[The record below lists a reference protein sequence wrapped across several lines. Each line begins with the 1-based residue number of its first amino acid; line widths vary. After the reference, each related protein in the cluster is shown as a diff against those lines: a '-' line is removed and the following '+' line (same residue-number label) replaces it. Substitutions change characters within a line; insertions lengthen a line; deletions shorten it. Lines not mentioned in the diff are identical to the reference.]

1 MMNINFWNFNKG
13 IIAMK
18 NKDYIHRVP
27 LFNDLSNEG
36 KEYLKS
42 LLHHKTFNKGDLIFS
57 PNSQDELIIV
67 VLGQLKVYKLNKDG
81 KEHIIRIIGAGDY
94 GGENYLFD
102 LENTSV
108 YGIALTKIE
117 VYFLY
122 KADFHKLLKIDHQVR
137 QNLLN
142 LNAKKSVELE
152 RQAQL
157 LFFYRVDTK
166 LVAYLEDLYNDTYN
180 EEENP
185 ITLPMSLKDLASY
198 LGTSAES
205 LSRCFKDF
213 ETKGWIERH
222 HRKIIIKPA
231 FWEEFK

>member
-1 MMNINFWNFNKG
+1 
-13 IIAMK
+13 MK

-27 LFNDLSNEG
+27 LFTDLSNEG
-36 KEYLKS
+36 KKYLES
-42 LLHHKTFNKGDLIFS
+42 LLYHKTFDKGDLIFS

-67 VLGQLKVYKLNKDG
+67 VLGQMKVYKLNKDG

-102 LENTSV
+102 LQNTTV
-108 YGIALTKIE
+108 YGIALTKTE
-117 VYFLY
+117 VCILY
-122 KADFHKLLKIDHQVR
+122 KADFHKLLKIDHQVG
-137 QNLLN
+137 QNLLK

-157 LFFYRVDTK
+157 LSFYRVDVR
-166 LVAYLEDLYNDTYN
+166 LVAYLEDLYNIN
-180 EEENP
+180 EEENS

-205 LSRCFKDF
+205 LSRYLKEF
-213 ETKGWIERH
+213 EAKGWIERH

>member
-1 MMNINFWNFNKG
+1 
-13 IIAMK
+13 MK

-27 LFNDLSNEG
+27 LFTDLSNEG
-36 KEYLKS
+36 KKYLES
-42 LLHHKTFNKGDLIFS
+42 LLHYKTFDKGDLIFS
-57 PNSQDELIIV
+57 PDSQDELIIV
-67 VLGQLKVYKLNKDG
+67 VLGQMKVYKLNKDG

-102 LENTSV
+102 LQNTTV
-108 YGIALTKIE
+108 YGIALTKTE
-117 VYFLY
+117 VCVLY
-122 KADFHKLLKIDHQVR
+122 KADFHKLLKIDHQVG
-137 QNLLN
+137 QNLLK

-157 LFFYRVDTK
+157 LSFYRVDVR
-166 LVAYLEDLYNDTYN
+166 LVAYLEDLYNIN
-180 EEENP
+180 EEENS

-205 LSRCFKDF
+205 LSRYFKEF

-222 HRKIIIKPA
+222 YRKIIIKPA

>member
-108 YGIALTKIE
+108 YGIALTKTE

-157 LFFYRVDTK
+157 LLFYRVDTK

-231 FWEEFK
+231 FGEEFK

>member
-117 VYFLY
+117 VFFLY

>member
-1 MMNINFWNFNKG
+1 
-13 IIAMK
+13 MK

-27 LFNDLSNEG
+27 LFTDLSNEG
-36 KEYLKS
+36 KKYLES
-42 LLHHKTFNKGDLIFS
+42 LLHYKTFDKGDLIFS
-57 PNSQDELIIV
+57 PDSQDELIIV
-67 VLGQLKVYKLNKDG
+67 VLGQMKVYKLNKDG

-102 LENTSV
+102 LQNTTV
-108 YGIALTKIE
+108 YGIALTKTE
-117 VYFLY
+117 VCILY
-122 KADFHKLLKIDHQVR
+122 KADFHKLLKIDHQVG
-137 QNLLN
+137 QNLLK

-157 LFFYRVDTK
+157 LSFYRVDVR
-166 LVAYLEDLYNDTYN
+166 LVAYLEDLYNIN
-180 EEENP
+180 EEENS

-205 LSRCFKDF
+205 LSRYFKEF

-222 HRKIIIKPA
+222 YRKIIIKPA

>member
-36 KEYLKS
+36 KEY
-42 LLHHKTFNKGDLIFS
+42 LIFS

>member
-1 MMNINFWNFNKG
+1 
-13 IIAMK
+13 MK

-108 YGIALTKIE
+108 YGIALTKTE

-198 LGTSAES
+198 LGTSAV
-205 LSRCFKDF
+205 LRILKQ
-213 ETKGWIERH
+213 KAG
-222 HRKIIIKPA
+222 
-231 FWEEFK
+231 

>member
-1 MMNINFWNFNKG
+1 
-13 IIAMK
+13 MK

-27 LFNDLSNEG
+27 LFTDLSNEG
-36 KEYLKS
+36 KKYLES
-42 LLHHKTFNKGDLIFS
+42 LLHYKTFDKGDLIFS
-57 PNSQDELIIV
+57 PDSQDELIIV
-67 VLGQLKVYKLNKDG
+67 VLGQMKVYKLNKDG

-102 LENTSV
+102 LQNTTV
-108 YGIALTKIE
+108 YGIALTKTE
-117 VYFLY
+117 VCILY
-122 KADFHKLLKIDHQVR
+122 KADFHKLLKINHQVG
-137 QNLLN
+137 QNLLK

-157 LFFYRVDTK
+157 LSFYRVDVR
-166 LVAYLEDLYNDTYN
+166 LVAYLEDLYNIN
-180 EEENP
+180 EEENS

-205 LSRCFKDF
+205 LSRYFKEF

-222 HRKIIIKPA
+222 YRKIIIKPA

>member
-1 MMNINFWNFNKG
+1 M
-13 IIAMK
+13 
-18 NKDYIHRVP
+18 
-27 LFNDLSNEG
+27 
-36 KEYLKS
+36 
-42 LLHHKTFNKGDLIFS
+42 
-57 PNSQDELIIV
+57 
-67 VLGQLKVYKLNKDG
+67 KVYKLNKDG

-102 LENTSV
+102 LQNTTV
-108 YGIALTKIE
+108 YGIALTKTE
-117 VYFLY
+117 VCILY
-122 KADFHKLLKIDHQVR
+122 KADFHKLLKIDHQVG
-137 QNLLN
+137 QNLLK

-157 LFFYRVDTK
+157 LSFYRVDVR
-166 LVAYLEDLYNDTYN
+166 LVAYLEDLYNIN
-180 EEENP
+180 EEENS

-205 LSRCFKDF
+205 LSHYFKEF

-222 HRKIIIKPA
+222 YRKILIKPA

>member
-1 MMNINFWNFNKG
+1 MNINFWNFNKG

-67 VLGQLKVYKLNKDG
+67 VLGQMKVYKLNKDG

-94 GGENYLFD
+94 GRENYLFD

-108 YGIALTKIE
+108 YGIALTKTE
-117 VYFLY
+117 VYILY
-122 KADFHKLLKIDHQVR
+122 KADFHKLLKIDHQVG
-137 QNLLN
+137 QNLLK

-157 LFFYRVDTK
+157 LSFYRVDAR

>member
-1 MMNINFWNFNKG
+1 MNINFWNFNKG

-108 YGIALTKIE
+108 YGIALTKTE

-166 LVAYLEDLYNDTYN
+166 LVAYLEDLYNDIYN

-198 LGTSAES
+198 LGTSVES
-205 LSRCFKDF
+205 LSHCFKDF

-231 FWEEFK
+231 FLEEFK

>member
-1 MMNINFWNFNKG
+1 
-13 IIAMK
+13 MK

-27 LFNDLSNEG
+27 LFTDLSNES
-36 KEYLKS
+36 KNYLGS
-42 LLHHKTFNKGDLIFS
+42 LLHYKTFDKGDLIFS
-57 PNSQDELIIV
+57 PDSQDELIIV
-67 VLGQLKVYKLNKDG
+67 VLGQMKVYKLNKDG

-102 LENTSV
+102 LQNTTV
-108 YGIALTKIE
+108 YGIALTKTE
-117 VYFLY
+117 VCILY
-122 KADFHKLLKIDHQVR
+122 KADFHKLLKIDHQVG
-137 QNLLN
+137 QNLLK

-157 LFFYRVDTK
+157 LSFYRVDVR
-166 LVAYLEDLYNDTYN
+166 LVAYLEDLYNIN
-180 EEENP
+180 EEENS

-205 LSRCFKDF
+205 LSRYFKEF
-213 ETKGWIERH
+213 ETRDWIERH

>member
-18 NKDYIHRVP
+18 NKDYVHRVP

-117 VYFLY
+117 VFFLY

>member
-1 MMNINFWNFNKG
+1 
-13 IIAMK
+13 MK
-18 NKDYIHRVP
+18 IIHRVP
-27 LFNDLSNEG
+27 LFTDLSNEG
-36 KEYLKS
+36 KKYLES
-42 LLHHKTFNKGDLIFS
+42 LLHYKTFDKGDLIFS
-57 PNSQDELIIV
+57 PDSQDELIIV
-67 VLGQLKVYKLNKDG
+67 VLGQMKVYKLNKDG

-102 LENTSV
+102 LQNTTV
-108 YGIALTKIE
+108 YGIALTKTE
-117 VYFLY
+117 VCILY
-122 KADFHKLLKIDHQVR
+122 KADFHKLLKIDHQVG
-137 QNLLN
+137 QNLLK

-157 LFFYRVDTK
+157 LSFYRVDVR
-166 LVAYLEDLYNDTYN
+166 LVAYLEDLYNIN
-180 EEENP
+180 EEENS

-205 LSRCFKDF
+205 LSRYFKEF

-222 HRKIIIKPA
+222 YRKIIIKPA

>member
-36 KEYLKS
+36 KEYL
-42 LLHHKTFNKGDLIFS
+42 IFS

-67 VLGQLKVYKLNKDG
+67 VLGQMKVYKLNKDG

>member
-122 KADFHKLLKIDHQVR
+122 KADFHKLLKIDHQVG
-137 QNLLN
+137 QNLLK
-142 LNAKKSVELE
+142 LNAKKSVKLE

-157 LFFYRVDTK
+157 LSFYRVDVR

-231 FWEEFK
+231 FLEEFK

>member
-1 MMNINFWNFNKG
+1 MNINFWNFNKG

-108 YGIALTKIE
+108 YGIALTKTE

>member
-1 MMNINFWNFNKG
+1 NKG

-108 YGIALTKIE
+108 YGIALTKTE

-157 LFFYRVDTK
+157 LLFYRVDTK

-231 FWEEFK
+231 FGEEFK

>member
-108 YGIALTKIE
+108 YGIALTKTE

-166 LVAYLEDLYNDTYN
+166 LVAYLEDLYNDIYN

-198 LGTSAES
+198 LGTSVES
-205 LSRCFKDF
+205 LSHCFKDF

-231 FWEEFK
+231 FLEEFK

>member
-1 MMNINFWNFNKG
+1 M
-13 IIAMK
+13 
-18 NKDYIHRVP
+18 
-27 LFNDLSNEG
+27 
-36 KEYLKS
+36 
-42 LLHHKTFNKGDLIFS
+42 
-57 PNSQDELIIV
+57 V
-67 VLGQLKVYKLNKDG
+67 VLVQLKVTKLKKDG

-108 YGIALTKIE
+108 YGIALTKTE

-157 LFFYRVDTK
+157 LLFYRVDTK

-231 FWEEFK
+231 FGEEFK

>member
-108 YGIALTKIE
+108 YGIALTKTE

>member
-1 MMNINFWNFNKG
+1 MNINFWNFNKG

-108 YGIALTKIE
+108 YGIALTKTE

-166 LVAYLEDLYNDTYN
+166 LVAYLEDLYNDIYN

-205 LSRCFKDF
+205 LSHCFKDF

-231 FWEEFK
+231 FLEEFK

>member
-1 MMNINFWNFNKG
+1 
-13 IIAMK
+13 MK

-27 LFNDLSNEG
+27 LFTDLSNEG
-36 KEYLKS
+36 KKYLES
-42 LLHHKTFNKGDLIFS
+42 LLHHKTFDKGDLIFS

-67 VLGQLKVYKLNKDG
+67 VLGQMKVYKLNKDG

-102 LENTSV
+102 LQNTTV
-108 YGIALTKIE
+108 YGIALTKTE
-117 VYFLY
+117 VCILY
-122 KADFHKLLKIDHQVR
+122 KADFHKLLKIDHQVG
-137 QNLLN
+137 QNLLK

-157 LFFYRVDTK
+157 LSFYRVDVR
-166 LVAYLEDLYNDTYN
+166 LVAYLEDLYNIN
-180 EEENP
+180 EEENS

-205 LSRCFKDF
+205 LSR
-213 ETKGWIERH
+213 
-222 HRKIIIKPA
+222 
-231 FWEEFK
+231 

>member
-1 MMNINFWNFNKG
+1 
-13 IIAMK
+13 MK

-27 LFNDLSNEG
+27 LFTDLSNEG
-36 KEYLKS
+36 KKYLES
-42 LLHHKTFNKGDLIFS
+42 LLHYKTFDKGDLIFS
-57 PNSQDELIIV
+57 PDSQDELIIV
-67 VLGQLKVYKLNKDG
+67 VLGQMKVYKLNKDG

-102 LENTSV
+102 LQNTTV
-108 YGIALTKIE
+108 YGIALTKTE
-117 VYFLY
+117 VCVLY
-122 KADFHKLLKIDHQVR
+122 KADFHKLLKIDHQVG
-137 QNLLN
+137 QNLLK

-157 LFFYRVDTK
+157 LSFYRVDVR
-166 LVAYLEDLYNDTYN
+166 LVAYLEDLYNIN
-180 EEENP
+180 EEENS

-205 LSRCFKDF
+205 LSRYFKEF

-222 HRKIIIKPA
+222 YRKILIKPA

>member
-198 LGTSAES
+198 LGTSVES
-205 LSRCFKDF
+205 LSHCFKDF

-231 FWEEFK
+231 FLEEFK

>member
-1 MMNINFWNFNKG
+1 
-13 IIAMK
+13 MK

>member
-1 MMNINFWNFNKG
+1 
-13 IIAMK
+13 MK

-27 LFNDLSNEG
+27 LFTDLSNEG
-36 KEYLKS
+36 KKYLGS
-42 LLHHKTFNKGDLIFS
+42 LLHYKTFDKGDLIFS
-57 PNSQDELIIV
+57 PDSQDELIIV
-67 VLGQLKVYKLNKDG
+67 VLGQMKVYKLNKDG

-102 LENTSV
+102 LQNTTV
-108 YGIALTKIE
+108 YGIALTKTE
-117 VYFLY
+117 VCILY
-122 KADFHKLLKIDHQVR
+122 KADFHKLLKIDHQVG
-137 QNLLN
+137 QNLLK

-157 LFFYRVDTK
+157 LSFYRVDVR
-166 LVAYLEDLYNDTYN
+166 LVAYLEDLYNIN
-180 EEENP
+180 EEENS

-205 LSRCFKDF
+205 LSRYFKEF
-213 ETKGWIERH
+213 ETRDWIERH

>member
-1 MMNINFWNFNKG
+1 
-13 IIAMK
+13 MK

-27 LFNDLSNEG
+27 LFTDLSNEG
-36 KEYLKS
+36 KKYLES
-42 LLHHKTFNKGDLIFS
+42 LLHYKTFDKGDLIFS
-57 PNSQDELIIV
+57 PDSQDELIIV
-67 VLGQLKVYKLNKDG
+67 VLGQMKVYKLNKDG

-102 LENTSV
+102 LQNTTV
-108 YGIALTKIE
+108 YGIALTKTE
-117 VYFLY
+117 VCVLY
-122 KADFHKLLKIDHQVR
+122 KADFHKLLKIDHQVG
-137 QNLLN
+137 QNLLK

-157 LFFYRVDTK
+157 LSFYRVDVR
-166 LVAYLEDLYNDTYN
+166 LVAYLEDLYNIN
-180 EEENP
+180 EEENS
-185 ITLPMSLKDLASY
+185 IILPMSLKDLASY

-205 LSRCFKDF
+205 LSHYFKEF

-222 HRKIIIKPA
+222 YRKILIKPA

>member
-1 MMNINFWNFNKG
+1 
-13 IIAMK
+13 MK
-18 NKDYIHRVP
+18 NKGYIHRVP
-27 LFNDLSNEG
+27 LFTDLSNEG
-36 KEYLKS
+36 KKYLES
-42 LLHHKTFNKGDLIFS
+42 LLHYKTFDKGDLIFS
-57 PNSQDELIIV
+57 LDSQDELIIV
-67 VLGQLKVYKLNKDG
+67 VLGQMKVYKLNKDG

-102 LENTSV
+102 LQNTTV
-108 YGIALTKIE
+108 YGIALTKTE
-117 VYFLY
+117 VCILY
-122 KADFHKLLKIDHQVR
+122 KTDFHKLLKIDHQVG
-137 QNLLN
+137 QNLLK

-157 LFFYRVDTK
+157 LSFYRVDVR
-166 LVAYLEDLYNDTYN
+166 LVAYLEDLYNIN
-180 EEENP
+180 EEENS

-205 LSRCFKDF
+205 LSRYFKEF

-222 HRKIIIKPA
+222 YRKIIIKPA

>member
-1 MMNINFWNFNKG
+1 MYTFYSRPSK
-13 IIAMK
+13 K
-18 NKDYIHRVP
+18 
-27 LFNDLSNEG
+27 
-36 KEYLKS
+36 YLES
-42 LLHHKTFNKGDLIFS
+42 LLHYKTFDKGDLIFS
-57 PNSQDELIIV
+57 PDSQDELIIV
-67 VLGQLKVYKLNKDG
+67 VLGQMKVYKLNKDG

-102 LENTSV
+102 LQNTTV
-108 YGIALTKIE
+108 YGIALTKTE
-117 VYFLY
+117 VCILY
-122 KADFHKLLKIDHQVR
+122 KADFHKLLKIDHQVG
-137 QNLLN
+137 QNLLK

-157 LFFYRVDTK
+157 LSFYRVDVR
-166 LVAYLEDLYNDTYN
+166 LVAYLEDLYNIN
-180 EEENP
+180 EEENS

-205 LSRCFKDF
+205 LSRYFKEF

-222 HRKIIIKPA
+222 YRKIIIKPA

>member
-108 YGIALTKIE
+108 YGIALTKTE

-122 KADFHKLLKIDHQVR
+122 KADFHKLLKIDYQVG
-137 QNLLN
+137 QNLLK

-166 LVAYLEDLYNDTYN
+166 LVAYLEDLYNDIYN

-231 FWEEFK
+231 FLEEFK